1 MSDQEAVASQLIAL
15 EIVVATLIDTLDETN
30 RLHKPELLERIRLL
44 AEDLRATNKLDLTQK
59 VGKEMVRLADSL
71 RQRVGFRGG
80 ESGMTHGADHPLCNS
95 SETHHCL
102 PF

>member
-1 MSDQEAVASQLIAL
+1 MRDQEAVASQLIAL

-30 RLHKPELLERIRLL
+30 RLHKSELLERITLL

-71 RQRVGFRGG
+71 RQRVGFRAGDN
-80 ESGMTHGADHPLCNS
+80 GMGHGADRPR
-95 SETHHCL
+95 
-102 PF
+102 